1 MTLIVHSATYIYLQ
15 SPLMSSPQ
23 EAEYA
28 LEVADAKRE
37 TCHAERLLAECQMR
51 EAILQ
56 VRLYRIRLERAQDR
70 LNEANRNVGRVRH
83 SVRKSGHFAVLKR
96 TNDLD
101 VHTRVHQYKRTSVSL
116 FLSDDINIL
125 NTPSEYR
132 ELLCQ
137 PRWKDPCCR
146 VGLGGLSATSR
157 LVPVLCHSLNRLLY
171 FELALNMH
179 QI

>member
-101 VHTRVHQYKRTSVSL
+101 VHTRVHQYKRTSASL
-116 FLSDDINIL
+116 FPSNDQKIL
-125 NTPSEYR
+125 NMFFEYR

-137 PRWKDPCCR
+137 HRRKDSRCR
-146 VGLGGLSATSR
+146 VGLGGLLATSYC
-157 LVPVLCHSLNRLLY
+157 VPVLYYALNYQLY
-171 FELALNMH
+171 LILALEIH
-179 QI
+179 